1 MWRAEGPDALPLR
14 PMEFANLTLIFVT
27 AWLVWKKPGRE
38 NLAFALL
45 LASVVLMAFVFFL
58 ATRASIL
65 PSVNY

>member
-1 MWRAEGPDALPLR
+1 
-14 PMEFANLTLIFVT
+14 MEFANLTLIFVT

-38 NLAFALL
+38 SLAFALL
-45 LASVVLMAFVFFL
+45 VTSATLMAFVFFL